1 MAENLKV
8 TLPGGYTL
16 ALENV
21 DAAGVPD
28 ITQNAGENVLQAE
41 ADAQKPV
48 TQEGAEYDAAAEADK
63 GKEIENVQQVASQES
78 ENAVV
83 AELAR
88 ENGSTFYGM
97 HIMNAAKKS
106 GEAFGITKAFS
117 KMRFGSVKEAIDSEE
132 VKKAVETAKSWAAKK
147 GYTLATVDEINANK
161 MTLGTALFRRAGTA
175 KASNSNADEYKITP
189 LMKKYKIYSAYGTG
203 IFALPAIMNM
213 SPENLLAPGANKV
226 DKFVLYLFFNKNGKI
241 FVKRLAVFKLAARNF
256 AVESYGVFAG
266 LFARE
271 SAEADAGET
280 NPAATDNPV
289 TPEEA
294 DPETETDDVDVEE
307 DIETP
312 AAPAT
317 EPAPAATEPAA
328 PATEPA
334 PAAPATEP
342 APAATEPA
350 APATEPAPAA
360 PATEPAPA
368 ATEPATPAATEDDD
382 AKAVESFYQDFFKG
396 WNK

>member
-88 ENGSTFYGM
+88 ENGNTFYGM

-161 MTLGTALFRRAGTA
+161 MTLGTAIFRRAGA
-175 KASNSNADEYKITP
+175 SKAANSNADQYKITP

-203 IFALPAIMNM
+203 IFALPAIVNM

-241 FVKRLAVFKLAARNF
+241 FVKRLAVFKLTARNF

-307 DIETP
+307 DVE
-312 AAPAT
+312 APAT

-334 PAAPATEP
+334 PEAPATEP

-350 APATEPAPAA
+350 APA
-360 PATEPAPA
+360 
-368 ATEPATPAATEDDD
+368 ATEDDD
-382 AKAVESFYQDFFKG
+382 AKAVESFYADFFKG

>member
-147 GYTLATVDEINANK
+147 GYTLATVDEINGNK
-161 MTLGTALFRRAGTA
+161 MTLGTALFRRAGTS
-175 KASNSNADEYKITP
+175 KAANSNADEYKITP

-213 SPENLLAPGANKV
+213 SPENLLAPGANKT

-280 NPAATDNPV
+280 NPAATDKPV

-307 DIETP
+307 DVE
-312 AAPAT
+312 APAT

-334 PAAPATEP
+334 PEAPATEP

-350 APATEPAPAA
+350 APATEPAPEA

-368 ATEPATPAATEDDD
+368 ATEPAAPAATEDDD
-382 AKAVESFYQDFFKG
+382 AKAVESFYADFFKG

>member
-78 ENAVV
+78 ENAVI

-106 GEAFGITKAFS
+106 GEAFGITKAFK
-117 KMRFGSVKEAIDSEE
+117 KMTFASVKEAVNSKE
-132 VKKAVETAKSWAAKK
+132 VKDALEAAKAWASKK
-147 GYTLATVDEINANK
+147 GYTLSTVDEINKNK
-161 MTLGTALFRRAGTA
+161 MTLGTLLFKRAGGA
-175 KASNSNADEYKITP
+175 KQANGNGDQFVNGNPIT
-189 LMKKYKIYSAYGTG
+189 KYKLHTVAGTG
-203 IFALPAIMNM
+203 ILALPAI
-213 SPENLLAPGANKV
+213 LDGAGLGEQANSQ
-226 DKFVLYLFFNKNGKI
+226 KFVLYVFFTKNGK
-241 FVKRLAVFKLAARNF
+241 VFAKKLAAFRLARSF
-256 AVESYGVFAG
+256 AVESYGPFAG

-271 SAEADAGET
+271 SAEAAAGEET

-294 DPETETDDVDVEE
+294 DPETETADVDVEE
-307 DIETP
+307 DVEVT
-312 AAPAT
+312 A

-368 ATEPATPAATEDDD
+368 ATEPAAPAATEDDD

>member
-1 MAENLKV
+1 MTENLKV

-78 ENAVV
+78 ENAVI

-88 ENGSTFYGM
+88 ENGNTFYGM

-117 KMRFGSVKEAIDSEE
+117 KMRFNSIKEAIATDEIKAAIE
-132 VKKAVETAKSWAAKK
+132 VAKKWAAKK
-147 GYTLATVDEINANK
+147 GYHLATPAEVNNNK
-161 MTLGTALFRRAGTA
+161 TTLLEWFRTGAMHQGNNSSNFNSAAKSADGKPFAEFKWVIHTVNGAAIIGFPFAGIVELYIMFA
-175 KASNSNADEYKITP
+175 KD
-189 LMKKYKIYSAYGTG
+189 
-203 IFALPAIMNM
+203 
-213 SPENLLAPGANKV
+213 
-226 DKFVLYLFFNKNGKI
+226 KNGKV
-241 FVKRLAVFKLAARNF
+241 FSKKLAVYRERKDY

-271 SAEADAGET
+271 AAEADAGEP

-289 TPEEA
+289 TPAEP
-294 DPETETDDVDVEE
+294 DPETETADVNVEE
-307 DIETP
+307 DVDT
-312 AAPAT
+312 APAT

-328 PATEPA
+328 TPATEPA
-334 PAAPATEP
+334 PVAPATEP

-350 APATEPAPAA
+350 A
-360 PATEPAPA
+360 
-368 ATEPATPAATEDDD
+368 TPATEDDD